1 MVDRPKMHVIKNTE
15 GRDPLVGKA
24 VEPLRREGIHPSPS
38 PKSAP
43 DSIVSNELQITS
55 SDTTKLSIIGLKHIF
70 EIAYWFIV
78 SNFVIMEHIING
90 FLKISGKNLKNF
102 KIDLREN

>member
-15 GRDPLVGKA
+15 GRDPLVGKG
-24 VEPLRREGIHPSPS
+24 VESLSRKGIHPSPS
-38 PKSAP
+38 PKWAP

-78 SNFVIMEHIING
+78 SKFVILEQIITRFFWRTLGNIWKV
-90 FLKISGKNLKNF
+90 LI
-102 KIDLREN
+102 ID